1 MFRCKNKQNRKILYA
16 LYYSWENNRF
26 GNEQTWKCQGERIS
40 RQGSVRKSEA
50 HFCLLLSSIHVSGHI
65 FETRKRSKGN
75 VWNEPSN
82 VSKAHC
88 KNLPFFHMTPC
99 LSFVQYTRLY
109 SVLHTSQI
117 NVQWTSLSTG
127 DVALCPDNLRPIK
140 QTPTDDTD
148 WLLLTWF

>member
-1 MFRCKNKQNRKILYA
+1 MFRCKNKLLYA

-26 GNEQTWKCQGERIS
+26 GNEKTWTCQGERIS
-40 RQGSVRKSEA
+40 RQGSIRKSEA

-82 VSKAHC
+82 VSKLIVKFA
-88 KNLPFFHMTPC
+88 FFHMTPC
-99 LSFVQYTRLY
+99 LSFIQYTRLY

-127 DVALCPDNLRPIK
+127 DVALCPDNLRSIK
-140 QTPTDDTD
+140 QTPTDDTAC
-148 WLLLTWF
+148 LLLTWF